1 MVSKLHKWAFIKA
14 CSKMA
19 PNRIFMSGP
28 ECEKNDFYTIRIPT
42 EGNPNGLVLVV
53 NGSLITILEGEGKE
67 PSTVA
72 IDDVDMAQ
80 IEITHYL
87 HNFYTT
93 YDGIDNFISHC
104 LSKKD
109 VVKVKSLRIIQK
121 LSQKIFNKKVLH
133 SKPRHELLEYI
144 VENYGVKN
152 KEFGLISL
160 MSDIY
165 SIRSFGHPD
174 KDKCL
179 DKLRLYLSSLSESG
193 EITKGKQSD
202 HRVTGKA
209 IVTLEAFQNDERRH
223 KDSVR
228 LQYTMVVITIFLAFL
243 ASIQAGLVK
252 LKPLIDLTQ

>member
-1 MVSKLHKWAFIKA
+1 MSKLHKWALIKA

-19 PNRIFMSGP
+19 PNRISMSGP
-28 ECEKNDFYTIRIPT
+28 KCEKNDFYTVRVPT
-42 EGNPNGLVLVV
+42 KGNPKSLVLGM
-53 NGSLITILEGEGKE
+53 NGSLITIFEGEGKK
-67 PSTVA
+67 PSTLS
-72 IDDVDMAQ
+72 IDDVDLTS

-87 HNFYTT
+87 HNFYTI
-93 YDGIDNFISHC
+93 YDGIDNFILHC

-109 VVKVKSLRIIQK
+109 AVKVKFLRIIQN
-121 LSQKIFNKKVLH
+121 LSQKIFNTKVLH

-179 DKLRLYLSSLSESG
+179 NMLRLYLSSLSESG
-193 EITKGKQSD
+193 EITKGRQSD
-202 HRVTGKA
+202 YRVTGKA
-209 IVTLEAFQNDERRH
+209 IVTLEAFQNGERRH

-228 LQYTMVVITIFLAFL
+228 LQYIMVVITIFLAIL

-252 LKPLIDLTQ
+252 LKPLIDFTQ

>member
-19 PNRIFMSGP
+19 PNRISMSGP

-42 EGNPNGLVLVV
+42 EGDKNRLVLGV
-53 NGSLITILEGEGKE
+53 NGSQITIFEGEAKD
-67 PSTVA
+67 PSTIA
-72 IDDVDMAQ
+72 IDNVDMAQ

-93 YDGIDNFISHC
+93 YVGIDNFISHC

-109 VVKVKSLRIIQK
+109 VVKIKFLRVIQK
-121 LSQKIFNKKVLH
+121 VSQKIFNQKVLH

-144 VENYGVKN
+144 VEHYGVKN

-165 SIRSFGHPD
+165 SIKSFGHPD
-174 KDKCL
+174 KDKCIN
-179 DKLRLYLSSLSESG
+179 KLRLYLNSLSESG
-193 EITKGKQSD
+193 EITKGRQSD
-202 HRVTGKA
+202 YRVTGKA
-209 IVTLEAFQNDERRH
+209 IVTLEIFQNAERRH

-228 LQYTMVVITIFLAFL
+228 LQYIMVVITIFLVFL
-243 ASIQAGLVK
+243 ASIQAGLIK
-252 LKPLIDLTQ
+252 LKPIIDLTQ